1 MSYAYERLQELRH
14 QLDILDQVKPNRP
27 SLESPNLFQWA
38 EYMKIFKSWQK
49 HHDEISDKIRQV
61 RSLLEDDDD

>member
-1 MSYAYERLQELRH
+1 MSYAYERLQELER
-14 QLDILDQVKPNRP
+14 QLDILNQVEPKRP
-27 SLESPNLFQWA
+27 CLESPNLFQWA
-38 EYMKIFKSWQK
+38 EYIKTLKTWTK